1 MSTLTQRYSGSTES
15 QIDADL
21 KYFKKDQIEQYLDRL
36 EREILSSA
44 FWKEELVSKLAPH
57 VASNPYVKTF
67 RAARVAN
74 NEKVFLSKNM
84 TIQDLVTHVSNV
96 HHIYP
101 KNYLKKNGKNQKRFY
116 NQMANFAYLDEQTNI
131 QIGTLTPKEY
141 MNDVRKQ
148 CKDKKLKYGN
158 IDDDETLKQNM
169 EDNCIPES
177 IFDGTVDNY
186 EEFLNERRKMM
197 AKKIE
202 KYYFEL

>member
-1 MSTLTQRYSGSTES
+1 
-15 QIDADL
+15 
-21 KYFKKDQIEQYLDRL
+21 
-36 EREILSSA
+36 
-44 FWKEELVSKLAPH
+44 
-57 VASNPYVKTF
+57 
-67 RAARVAN
+67 
-74 NEKVFLSKNM
+74 
-84 TIQDLVTHVSNV
+84 
-96 HHIYP
+96 
-101 KNYLKKNGKNQKRFY
+101 
-116 NQMANFAYLDEQTNI
+116 MANFAYLDEQTNI